1 MLLFLFFS
9 LIYFVSFWHNV
20 LSHATR
26 PVFNLERLSRISQR
40 CLGPFRQQNARWN
53 TLDYRR
59 SFDSSAASRIRR
71 HRTPPLLHS
80 RPNQWKHIY
89 VYVYFSMYIC
99 VCVYERACCAR
110 LRACIYVSVD
120 VETSN
125 GIMRPCL
132 ASNITAQ
139 FSTITVTAQG
149 KIVVKKLI
157 TVRSKRERITSLY
170 R

>member
-1 MLLFLFFS
+1 MFYHTLHGPYLISRDCHVSRNGVSDRSDSKTRSGTRSTTEDRLFPRQLHEFGDTVHLPFS
-9 LIYFVSFWHNV
+9 IRGPTNGNIFIY
-20 LSHATR
+20 
-26 PVFNLERLSRISQR
+26 
-40 CLGPFRQQNARWN
+40 
-53 TLDYRR
+53 
-59 SFDSSAASRIRR
+59 
-71 HRTPPLLHS
+71 
-80 RPNQWKHIY
+80 
-89 VYVYFSMYIC
+89 MYISPC
-99 VCVYERACCAR
+99 TYVCVYERACCAR

>member
-1 MLLFLFFS
+1 METYLCICIFLH
-9 LIYFVSFWHNV
+9 VH
-20 LSHATR
+20 
-26 PVFNLERLSRISQR
+26 
-40 CLGPFRQQNARWN
+40 
-53 TLDYRR
+53 
-59 SFDSSAASRIRR
+59 
-71 HRTPPLLHS
+71 
-80 RPNQWKHIY
+80 
-89 VYVYFSMYIC
+89 MC
-99 VCVYERACCAR
+99 VCMSARVCAH